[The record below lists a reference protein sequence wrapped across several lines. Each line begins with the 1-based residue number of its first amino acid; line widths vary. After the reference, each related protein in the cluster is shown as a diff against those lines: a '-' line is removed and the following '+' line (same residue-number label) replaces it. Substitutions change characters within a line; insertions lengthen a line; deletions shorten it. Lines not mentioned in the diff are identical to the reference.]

1 MKLIQ
6 KMAADT
12 AYAPDAQYYELGAAA
27 AKKLNDAENEKLYLR
42 RNPDTAAYFS
52 TQYEVFAY
60 ALRADSAQRALQADK
75 NASTRV
81 SGNYAALLT
90 RLYPN
95 LATASRYFLTKEKW
109 NEAARFAKMTLE
121 VRNAPIFGPRAPQ
134 ISPALEM
141 QNAEDYLYAGYA
153 SGRFD
158 EATRYTDA
166 ALRDSLHRSTVLRT
180 LALNYEAAQKQ
191 DEFLALLKRGVREY
205 PKRRFSFSVNWP
217 KNFSAAATNANSWRG
232 SIRFCPC
239 ERKRRRFTTHKPRP
253 TTDCTMIRCACARH
267 SNSGRRSLTIR
278 APTISWAKPM
288 CKWRSPY
295 CCLPPSRHRATTKP
309 SKHSAN
315 ATKRHDPTWSD
326 SEKPRPTHRDCGH
339 RCFTMST

>member
-1 MKLIQ
+1 MKLNVSLATVCFVGLLSVACKGGTDPLKEVKTALNNKRPADAMKLIQ

-60 ALRADSAQRALQADK
+60 ALRADSALRARLTDK

-81 SGNYAALLT
+81 SGNYAALLA

-134 ISPALEM
+134 ISSALEI
-141 QNAEDYLYAGYA
+141 
-153 SGRFD
+153 S
-158 EATRYTDA
+158 
-166 ALRDSLHRSTVLRT
+166 LRRLCFRT
-180 LALNYEAAQKQ
+180 
-191 DEFLALLKRGVREY
+191 
-205 PKRRFSFSVNWP
+205 
-217 KNFSAAATNANSWRG
+217 
-232 SIRFCPC
+232 I
-239 ERKRRRFTTHKPRP
+239 
-253 TTDCTMIRCACARH
+253 
-267 SNSGRRSLTIR
+267 
-278 APTISWAKPM
+278 
-288 CKWRSPY
+288 
-295 CCLPPSRHRATTKP
+295 
-309 SKHSAN
+309 
-315 ATKRHDPTWSD
+315 
-326 SEKPRPTHRDCGH
+326 
-339 RCFTMST
+339 